1 MPHWQQE
8 DYNTLAVVGTAVDSA
23 ELKMDVHPD
32 QSPELIALEG
42 TDVAA
47 LVGTAYL
54 LVLVSGK
61 LFERVNVIQAA
72 EKMGQDLGRETVLGM
87 EVVPFAGGLEN
98 SDGIVVAS
106 IRFEHNRDQDEDF
119 GPVDSF

>member
-32 QSPELIALEG
+32 QSPEPIALEE

-47 LVGTAYL
+47 LFGTAYL
-54 LVLVSGK
+54 LVSASGK
-61 LFERVNVIQAA
+61 PFEHVNVTQAA
-72 EKMGQDLGRETVLGM
+72 AKMGQKLGREIVLGR